1 MARAHTDSEDR
12 NTLVLFD
19 VSYEVW
25 IRAFDHWL
33 KAVLPE
39 ATYSLRGP
47 LPDGDT
53 ERSGDTDE
61 HGDLRERYLPC
72 GEYLLQIGE
81 GEAVVAARL
90 MEEIGAGDG
99 GRGTG
104 SVTWPDAIRVRG
116 VEAPADAPRADETV
130 EPGDPLPEDW
140 NDSRDEHVV
149 LIEPEAKILVEEDA
163 EGADFDEMEEMDE
176 LGAWPPAGHGADIF
190 DQELAD
196 AEDLAE
202 EP

>member
-1 MARAHTDSEDR
+1 MAVSRRGSRTRAAAQGRFAHVARAHTDSEDR

-116 VEAPADAPRADETV
+116 VEAPAG
-130 EPGDPLPEDW
+130 PGATGG
-140 NDSRDEHVV
+140 S
-149 LIEPEAKILVEEDA
+149 A
-163 EGADFDEMEEMDE
+163 ER
-176 LGAWPPAGHGADIF
+176 PA
-190 DQELAD
+190 
-196 AEDLAE
+196 
-202 EP
+202 